1 MSSELINNLQ
11 KHLGKPDTYWI
22 ILIHREILQLLNSTS
37 LLVLFVWLF
46 PGDMA
51 GGYNLRNKQ
60 ADDVVDDV
68 GDENTDKC
76 EDFEMSIDE
85 QTDISPA
92 AFISSLK
99 SQVQYLKGE
108 LKLKNEIILNL
119 SEAVKSLGRNEITS
133 SAVNKVTSSL

>member
-1 MSSELINNLQ
+1 
-11 KHLGKPDTYWI
+11 
-22 ILIHREILQLLNSTS
+22 
-37 LLVLFVWLF
+37 
-46 PGDMA
+46 MA

-119 SEAVKSLGRNEITS
+119 SEAVKSLGRNDITS
-133 SAVNKVTSSL
+133 SAANTNPTPVSSNTL